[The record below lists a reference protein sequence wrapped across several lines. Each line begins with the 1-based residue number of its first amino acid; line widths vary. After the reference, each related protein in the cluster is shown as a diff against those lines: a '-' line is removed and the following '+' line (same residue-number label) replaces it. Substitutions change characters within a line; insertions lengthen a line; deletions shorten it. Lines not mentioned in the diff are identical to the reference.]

1 MEERIEAWYSEF
13 QNASEEDRPYILLDL
28 SNLNLTSLPILPDE
42 VRGLNCSNNNLTSIE
57 YLPANL
63 MTLYASNNSLV
74 SISFFPD
81 SLRIISITEN
91 QLTALPNLPSMLSSL
106 NCSNNYLYAL
116 PNLPGR
122 LTDLE
127 CSYNQLTSLPNLPPE
142 LNILNCDHNR
152 LTQIPRLPSNL
163 QVLNCN
169 NNLITR
175 LPRIPV
181 SVVNLF
187 ALNNPLRAV
196 PNLANNAFLNLELP
210 EILPPPEVDI
220 RNFSDWNDEVERTQT
235 CFDDINLD
243 DFDVV
248 EFLTQDPRR
257 QNIILSI
264 NGVFKCYNRETL
276 RVFLERQSVNGYGNI
291 FYPNYMTYDDT
302 DYFRLYTREW
312 VTREGIELILNPMY
326 SIYDIQIDTRYPME
340 VNGNTEYAYS
350 VAAYTVDSYI
360 QA

>member
-1 MEERIEAWYSEF
+1 MEQRIEAWYNEF

-28 SNLNLTSLPILPDE
+28 SNLSLTSLPLLPNE
-42 VRGLNCSNNNLTSIE
+42 VSGLNCNNNNLTTLE
-57 YLPANL
+57 NLPTNL
-63 MTLYASNNSLV
+63 RTLYASNNSLV
-74 SISFFPD
+74 SIDYFPD
-81 SLRIISITEN
+81 SLRIISIAEN
-91 QLTALPNLPSMLSSL
+91 SLTLLPELPSMLSSL
-106 NCSNNYLYAL
+106 QCSNNYLYAL
-116 PNLPGR
+116 PNLPNS

-127 CSYNQLTSLPNLPPE
+127 CSYNQLTSLPTLPDN

-152 LTQIPRLPSNL
+152 LTQLPRLPSTL

-175 LPRIPV
+175 LPRIPN
-181 SVVNLF
+181 SVANLN
-187 ALNNPLRAV
+187 ALNNPLRV
-196 PNLANNAFLNLELP
+196 MPNLNDNFFLNLQLP
-210 EILPPPEVDI
+210 EILAPVEVDF
-220 RNFSDWNDEVERTQT
+220 RNFSDWNVDIERTQT
-235 CFDDINLD
+235 CFDDIAFE

-276 RVFLERQSVNGYGNI
+276 IVFLQRQGVNGYGNPYYVN
-291 FYPNYMTYDDT
+291 FMTYDDT

-312 VTREGIELILNPMY
+312 VTREGMELILNPMY
-326 SIYDIQIDTRYPME
+326 SIYDVQIDSRYPMD

-350 VAAYTVDSYI
+350 VAAYTVDSYVQI
-360 QA
+360 